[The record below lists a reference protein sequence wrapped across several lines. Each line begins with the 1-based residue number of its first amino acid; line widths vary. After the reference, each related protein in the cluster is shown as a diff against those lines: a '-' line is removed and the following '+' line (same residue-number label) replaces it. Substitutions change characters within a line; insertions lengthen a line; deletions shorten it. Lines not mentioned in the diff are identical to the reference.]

1 MGLKFSE
8 DLEAWH
14 RWQASRSLKNQVIRR
29 LRRLAEAPEFVLLT
43 NGPEPRL
50 LVPIEAPK
58 PSTVAAYTAP
68 LRLLGDEQIAVLAP
82 SDVSHLFEGDWTATR
97 VSGRALPD
105 SLRGLRAVF
114 SAGSY
119 LPAGELAY
127 EWSRALG
134 ARFVVA
140 QHGLMTPLAPP
151 LAHDTHLLAF
161 SDADAEFWKSGRGD
175 VSHEVVGAQI
185 LWNAAQRKNGV
196 ASSPD
201 AKPVFLGQLHGAELP
216 RRISAATAQGFC
228 RETGAEY
235 RPHPSE
241 TDRLSRIEHDIWRR
255 RGVQFENSGL
265 PLGELHRPV
274 VSVFSTGVLEA
285 AASGERAWVTCVD
298 APDWV
303 RDFWERYGLS
313 QWGAEPTPAPP
324 VPQTEPAQSIAASLA
339 RILEGAA

>member
-1 MGLKFSE
+1 MGLKFSN
-8 DLEAWH
+8 DLDAWH
-14 RWQASRSLKNQVIRR
+14 RWQESRSLKQQFVKH
-29 LRRLAEAPEFVLLT
+29 LRRAHQAPEFFLLA

-58 PSTVAAYTAP
+58 PSTIAAYTAP
-68 LRLLGDEQIAVLAP
+68 LRFLGEEQIAVLAP
-82 SDVSHLFEGDWTATR
+82 SDVSHLLEGHWTSTR
-97 VSGRALPD
+97 VSGRDLPEI
-105 SLRGLRAVF
+105 LHGIRAVF

-127 EWSRALG
+127 EWSQQLG

-140 QHGLMTPLAPP
+140 QHGLTTPFAPP
-151 LAHDTHLLAF
+151 LARGSHLLAF
-161 SDADAEFWKSGRGD
+161 SDSDADFWKSGRRD

-185 LWNAAQRKNGV
+185 LWNAAQRKR
-196 ASSPD
+196 AATDTRD

-216 RRISAATAQGFC
+216 RRISAKTAQRFC
-228 RETGAEY
+228 RATGAEY

-241 TDRLSRIEHDIWRR
+241 TDRLSRIQHSVWQR
-255 RGVQFENSGL
+255 RGIEFENSGRT
-265 PLGELHRPV
+265 LGELHRPV

-285 AASGERAWVTCVD
+285 AAAGEQAWVTCVD

-303 RDFWERYGLS
+303 LDFWERYGLS
-313 QWGAEPTPAPP
+313 QWGEDPTPAPP

>member
-1 MGLKFSE
+1 MGLKFTE
-8 DLEAWH
+8 DLDAWH
-14 RWQASRSLKNQVIRR
+14 RWQESRSLKNRIMKH
-29 LRRLAEAPEFVLLT
+29 LRRPSGAPEFVLLS

-58 PSTVAAYTAP
+58 PSSVAAYTAP
-68 LRLLGDEQIAVLAP
+68 LRFLGDEQVAVLAP
-82 SDVSHLFEGDWTATR
+82 SDISQLLEGNWTATR
-97 VSGRALPD
+97 VSGRELPN
-105 SLRGLRAVF
+105 SLRGIRAVF

-127 EWSRALG
+127 EWSRVLG

-151 LAHDTHLLAF
+151 LARGAHLLAF
-161 SDADAEFWKSGRGD
+161 SEADAAFWKSGRGD
-175 VSHEVVGAQI
+175 ISHEVVGAQI
-185 LWNAAQRKNGV
+185 LWNATQRGRTEG
-196 ASSPD
+196 APLD

-216 RRISAATAQGFC
+216 RRVSAATAKQFC

-241 TDRLSRIEHDIWRR
+241 TDRLSRIQHRAWQR
-255 RGVQFENSGL
+255 RGVKFESSGL
-265 PLGELHRPV
+265 PLGQLHRPM

-285 AASGERAWVTCVD
+285 AAAGERAWVTCVD
-298 APDWV
+298 PPDWV
-303 RDFWERYGLS
+303 LDFWERYGLS
-313 QWGAEPTPAPP
+313 QWGEEPTPAPP
-324 VPQTEPAQSIAASLA
+324 VPPTEPAQSIAASLA